1 MDVKILL
8 FFLFGL
14 NEILQGPTYCMARVC
29 RGTKQK
35 LTHSGSAAF
44 RYESLRRKYTNCT
57 YIEGNLEIVFLNDKT
72 IKYDLSF
79 LDSIRE
85 ITGYVLIIGVFADY
99 IPLTNLQIIRGR
111 ELFKHKEKYYSLFVA
126 SNYDRGTKKVGLK
139 ELRFKSLGEILNGK
153 VSFMNNNLLCYETT
167 INWTDINPT
176 SKPPVEFFFESDFK
190 RRKCKPCHRSCYHNS
205 TAQLNCWGAGPEMCQ
220 KLSQGA
226 VCSASCDNRCF
237 GKLPNQCCHAE
248 CAGGCTGPKNTD
260 CLACRRFR
268 NEGECVAFCPPMT
281 KYNTVTFEMEKNPNY
296 KYSYGSLCVKDCPS
310 HMLKDDSACVRKCPT
325 NKQAVNNTCVLC
337 EGVCPKTCNGTT
349 AWLNSKN
356 IASFKDCTIIEGN
369 LIILGVTFKGDPSFK
384 TGPLDLKD
392 LDNLNSVQ
400 EITGRLTIQ
409 ESPVELKNLSFLKN
423 LKVIGGRNEAVL
435 GKSLFIMKTQL
446 EFLGL
451 TKLKH
456 IRNGNVVIQVN
467 DNLCYAETIKFTSMF
482 TFPKQKVIV
491 NKNRNNCENKTCD
504 PQCKNGCWGAG
515 PERCLECANY
525 HIHKATPCIASC
537 SSVPL
542 HYDAGSKICKK
553 CHPQCANNCTGP
565 GEHECDSCLKVQ
577 HGPNCMSH
585 CPPNMFPNQKKI
597 CQVCHINCDDGCSGS
612 SYELKIGGCNSCKIG
627 LQQSDGRV
635 LCFSK
640 ESSEC
645 PDGFHPTYK
654 NKMKQM
660 SGKILCVPCHKECET
675 CFGEGNYSCKKCRN
689 FEMQPYCTSKCSSN
703 YFSDREQMKCIEC
716 HNECLNGCHGPTSS
730 DCAAC
735 RNLKIYLNNNQTMF
749 NCTAVCPSF
758 KPYSIQDEE
767 LRGRT
772 VCVDDSHPVILAK
785 IQEKQKKTSYTIIGA
800 VFGVLMIILSTGVAI
815 YFSCKRRRE
824 IAAVTKLNAAMLGYD
839 ENEPLNPTDIKPDL
853 AQLRLI
859 KESELRKG
867 GIIGSG
873 AFGTVYK
880 GFWIPDGEN
889 VKIPVAIK
897 VLQEGTSP
905 SQNKELLEEA
915 RVMCSVDQQCCIRIL
930 AVCMTA
936 QMMLIT
942 PLMPLGCLLD
952 YIRKNQKAIGSQ
964 VLLNWC
970 TQIAKGMAYLE
981 GRAIVHR
988 DLAARNVLLQT
999 PNQIRI
1005 TDFGLAKLLDYNE
1018 EEYIAAGGKMPI
1030 KWLALECI
1038 QHRIFTHKSDV
1049 WSYGVTVWE
1058 LFTYGQRPYENV
1070 RAAHVPDLLEKGERL
1085 PQPNICTIDVYMIM
1099 IKCWMLDAES
1109 RPSFKELEVEF
1120 GKMSRDPGRYLV
1132 IEGDKLMRLPSLTYD
1147 KRDLLQ
1153 SLSLVTEGPEEL
1165 VEAED
1170 YLMPQSSQGAAD
1182 GNGDNNNDGTKIA
1195 SGNSPEDV
1203 FHPDVGTEKQNEL
1216 DNRRREKRY
1225 GHLESAAAARHQR
1238 QMDPHR
1244 RGREDSINSRY
1255 STDPIKYSRDRDDII
1270 ELDPNHIMGIQPK
1283 LAPTAPFHSSR
1294 QLPVDE
1300 DDYLQPKS
1308 VNPAAYIDINGST
1321 DSYKNNYEPTNDELM
1336 KDILGATTMASVENP
1351 EYFEQN
1357 NRNLS
1362 IPGVGNNFSWKD
1374 GNGVTYYNDIPKLDK
1389 ARQEFQQPFI
1399 MGDVN
1404 SETRV

>member
-1 MDVKILL
+1 MDVKLLL
-8 FFLFGL
+8 FFFLIGL
-14 NEILQGPTYCMARVC
+14 NEISQGPSHCMATVC
-29 RGTKQK
+29 RGTRQK
-35 LTHSGSAAF
+35 FSHSGTPQT
-44 RYESLRRKYTNCT
+44 RYETLRRKYTNCT
-57 YIEGNLEIVFLNDKT
+57 YIEGNLEIVFLIDLS
-72 IKYDLSF
+72 IKYDFSF
-79 LDSIRE
+79 LETIKE
-85 ITGYVLIIGVFADY
+85 ITGYVLIVHVYADY

-111 ELFKHKEKYYSLFVA
+111 ELLEVDDQHYSLYVA
-126 SNYDRGTKKVGLK
+126 NNYDETYKKIGLK
-139 ELRFKSLGEILNGK
+139 ELRFKSLGEILSGK
-153 VSFMNNNLLCYETT
+153 VAFVDNLLLCYEVTV
-167 INWTDINPT
+167 NWTDINPT
-176 SKPPVEFFFESDFK
+176 SNPPVIFVHSEGVRRQCEPCHSSCYQNITK
-190 RRKCKPCHRSCYHNS
+190 RR
-205 TAQLNCWGAGPEMCQ
+205 NCWGSGPDMCQ
-220 KLSQGA
+220 KLSFGPA
-226 VCSASCDNRCF
+226 CSASCDNRCF
-237 GKLPNQCCHAE
+237 GYLPNQCCHTE
-248 CAGGCTGPKNTD
+248 CAAGCTGPKKTD
-260 CLACRRFR
+260 CLACRKFK
-268 NEGECVAFCPPMT
+268 NDGACVPFCPQMYI
-281 KYNTVTFEMEKNPNY
+281 YNEKTFQQERNPNY
-296 KYSYGSLCVKDCPS
+296 KYSYGSLCVKDCPK
-310 HMLKDDSACVRKCPT
+310 HMLKDNAACVRKCPVE
-325 NKQAVNNTCVLC
+325 KQVINNTCVKC
-337 EGVCPKTCNGTT
+337 EGACPKTCEGTKL
-349 AWLNSKN
+349 WLTSKN
-356 IASFKDCTIIEGN
+356 IKPFKDCTIIEGN
-369 LIILGVTFKGDPSFK
+369 LVMYQVSFDGDSKGNISA
-384 TGPLDLKD
+384 LSISD
-392 LDNLNSVQ
+392 LDYLKSIR
-400 EITGRLTIQ
+400 EITGYLVIQ
-409 ESPVELKNLSFLKN
+409 ASPPELETLSFLEN
-423 LKVIGGRNEAVL
+423 LEAIGGRNEAIEE
-435 GKSLFIMKTQL
+435 KSLFISGTNL
-446 EFLGL
+446 LSLGL

-456 IRNGNVVIQVN
+456 ILNGNVVIN
-467 DNLCYAETIKFTSMF
+467 GNKKLCYAETIAFGSIFIT
-482 TFPKQKVIV
+482 PGQKEYVFD
-491 NKNRNNCENKTCD
+491 NSDTCGNKTCD

-515 PERCLECANY
+515 PKQCLSCANY
-525 HIHKATPCIASC
+525 CIKKINLCVASC
-537 SSVPL
+537 FSVPL
-542 HYDAGSKICKK
+542 HYDAGKKICKK
-553 CHPQCANNCTGP
+553 CHSQCANNCIGP
-565 GEHECDSCLKVQ
+565 KENDCDSCLKVQ
-577 HGPNCMSH
+577 YGPNCIDK
-585 CPPNMFPNQKKI
+585 CPLNMFPNQKKI
-597 CQVCHINCDDGCSGS
+597 CQQCHKDCDSGCSGP
-612 SYELKIGGCNSCKIG
+612 SYELKNGGCHSCAIG
-627 LQQSDGRV
+627 LQQTDGRV
-635 LCFSK
+635 LCFTK
-640 ESSEC
+640 ESFEC
-645 PDGFHPTYK
+645 PDDFHRNYK
-654 NKMKQM
+654 EDKMPQM
-660 SGKILCVPCHKECET
+660 KGKILCVPCHEECKS
-675 CFGEGNYSCKKCRN
+675 CYGKGNYSCISCRN
-689 FEMQPYCTSKCSSN
+689 FKMHPYCTSKCPSN
-703 YFSDREQMKCIEC
+703 YFSDREQKKCIKC
-716 HNECLNGCHGPTSS
+716 HNECLNECFGSTSS
-730 DCAAC
+730 DCTAC
-735 RNLKIYLNNNQTMF
+735 RNFKTYLSSNRTAF
-749 NCTAVCPSF
+749 NCSGICPSS
-758 KPYSIQDEE
+758 KPHSIVESE
-767 LRGRT
+767 VRNALL
-772 VCVDDSHPVILAK
+772 CVDDTHPVIVSK
-785 IQEKQKKTSYTIIGA
+785 IQEKEKKTNAIAIVTSVVT
-800 VFGVLMIILSTGVAI
+800 VIILVILLII
-815 YFSCKRRRE
+815 YYYCRRARE
-824 IAAVTKLNAAMLGYD
+824 IATVNKLNAAMMGYD
-839 ENEPLNPTDIKPDL
+839 ENEPLNPTSAKPNL
-853 AQLRLI
+853 AKLRLI

-952 YIRKNQKAIGSQ
+952 YIRKHQKAIGSK

-1109 RPSFKELEVEF
+1109 RPSFKELEAEF

-1153 SLSLVTEGPEEL
+1153 SLSLATEGPEEL

-1170 YLMPQSSQGAAD
+1170 YLMPQSSQAAAD
-1182 GNGDNNNDGTKIA
+1182 SNGDNNNDGSKIA

-1203 FHPDVGTEKQNEL
+1203 FHTDVGIEKQNEL

-1238 QMDPHR
+1238 QMNPHH

-1255 STDPIKYSRDRDDII
+1255 STDPIKYSRDRDNI
-1270 ELDPNHIMGIQPK
+1270 EFDPNHMMGYQPK
-1283 LAPTAPFHSSR
+1283 QVPTAPFLSSH

-1308 VNPAAYIDINGST
+1308 SNPAAYIDFNDT
-1321 DSYKNNYEPTNDELM
+1321 YKNNYEPTNDELM

-1357 NRNLS
+1357 NTTDHLPGASDSFQKGNDND
-1362 IPGVGNNFSWKD
+1362 IP
-1374 GNGVTYYNDIPKLDK
+1374 YYNDISKLEKGPQVLKSLVPD
-1389 ARQEFQQPFI
+1389 
-1399 MGDVN
+1399 DN
-1404 SETRV
+1404 TSETKV

>member
-1 MDVKILL
+1 MDIKLVLLL
-8 FFLFGL
+8 FFVGI
-14 NEILQGPTYCMARVC
+14 NEIIQHSPRHCLATVC
-29 RGTKQK
+29 RGTRQK
-35 LTHSGSAAF
+35 LTHSGSAQY
-44 RYESLRRKYTNCT
+44 RYDALRRKYTNCT
-57 YIEGNLEIVFLNDKT
+57 YIEGNLEIVFLNNKT

-79 LDSIRE
+79 LESIRE
-85 ITGYVLIIGVFADY
+85 ITGYVLIIGVYVDY

-111 ELFKHKEKYYSLFVA
+111 ELFQHKDNSYSLFVA
-126 SNYDRGTKKVGLK
+126 SNYESGTKVGLK

-153 VSFMNNNLLCYETT
+153 VAFMNNNLLCYEKT
-167 INWTDINPT
+167 IDWKDINPT
-176 SKPPVEFFFESDFK
+176 TKDPVEFFFESEFK
-190 RRKCKPCHRSCYHNS
+190 RRKCKPCDSKCYHNS
-205 TAQLNCWGAGPEMCQ
+205 TGTLNCWGSGPDMCQ

-237 GKLPNQCCHAE
+237 GDMPNQCCHAQ

-260 CLACRRFR
+260 CLACRKFM
-268 NEGECVAFCPPMT
+268 NEGECVPFCPPMT
-281 KYNTVTFEMEKNPNY
+281 KYNTATFEVEQNPNY
-296 KYSYGSLCVKDCPS
+296 KYSYGSLCVKDCPK
-310 HMLKDDSACVRKCPT
+310 HMLKDDAACVKKCPP
-325 NKQAVNNTCVLC
+325 NKQAQNNTCVQC
-337 EGVCPKTCNGTT
+337 KGPCPKTCNGTKN
-349 AWLNSKN
+349 WLTSVN

-369 LIILGVTFKGDPSFK
+369 FIMLGVTFKGDPSFNRSS
-384 TGPLDLKD
+384 LNLKD
-392 LDNLNSVQ
+392 LDNLKSVK
-400 EITGRLTIQ
+400 EITGHFAIQ
-409 ESPVELKNLSFLKN
+409 ESPKELKSLSFFRN
-423 LKVIGGRNEAVL
+423 LEVIGGRNEARQD
-435 GKSLFIMKTQL
+435 KSLSILKTQI
-446 EFLGL
+446 EYLGL
-451 TKLKH
+451 VKLKH
-456 IRNGNVVIQVN
+456 IRNGNVVIRHN
-467 DNLCYAETIKFTSMF
+467 ENLCYAETIKFSSIFTSS
-482 TFPKQKVIV
+482 KQKA
-491 NKNRNNCENKTCD
+491 NLPKNGQRCENKTCD
-504 PQCKNGCWGAG
+504 LQCKNGCWGAG
-515 PERCLECANY
+515 PEHCLECANY
-525 HIHKATPCIASC
+525 HIENSTHCVESC
-537 SSVPL
+537 FSVAL
-542 HYDAGSKICKK
+542 HYDSGNKICKK
-553 CHPQCANNCTGP
+553 CHEQCANNCTGP
-565 GEHECDSCLKVQ
+565 GEHECNSCLNVQ
-577 HGPNCMSH
+577 HGPNCMSK
-585 CPPNMFPNQKKI
+585 CPANMFPNEKRI
-597 CQVCHINCDDGCSGS
+597 CQLCHANCESGCTGPS
-612 SYELKIGGCNSCKIG
+612 SEEVVGGCNSCVIG

-635 LCFSK
+635 KCFSK
-640 ESSEC
+640 DKLEC
-645 PDGFHPTYK
+645 PDGFTRKY
-654 NKMKQM
+654 MK
-660 SGKILCVPCHKECET
+660 GKILCVPCHEECET
-675 CFGEGNYSCKKCRN
+675 CFDEDEYSCKKCRY
-689 FEMQPYCTSKCSSN
+689 FRLRGHCARKCPKSF
-703 YFSDREQMKCIEC
+703 YSDLETKTCIEC
-716 HNECLNGCHGPTSS
+716 HNECLNDCHGLTAS
-730 DCAAC
+730 DCGAC
-735 RNLKIYLNNNQTMF
+735 RNSKVFLNSNQTEF
-749 NCTAVCPSF
+749 NCTAICPPF
-758 KPYSIQDEE
+758 KPYTIDEE
-767 LRGRT
+767 DERGRT
-772 VCVDDSHPVILAK
+772 VCVDSSHPVIVSRIKAK
-785 IQEKQKKTSYTIIGA
+785 EEKGNIIIISSVSGA
-800 VFGVLMIILSTGVAI
+800 LIIFLLFGIVLYYL
-815 YFSCKRRRE
+815 CKHKHDIE
-824 IAAVTKLNAAMLGYD
+824 AVSKLNAAMLGYD

-952 YIRKNQKAIGSQ
+952 YIRKNKKAIGSK

-970 TQIAKGMAYLE
+970 TQIAKGMSYLE
-981 GRAIVHR
+981 DRAIVHR

-999 PNQIRI
+999 PNQVKI

-1018 EEYIAAGGKMPI
+1018 EEYVAAGGKMPI

-1085 PQPNICTIDVYMIM
+1085 PQPSMCTIDVYMIM
-1099 IKCWMLDAES
+1099 IKCWMLDADS

-1132 IEGDKLMRLPSLTYD
+1132 IEGDKLMRLPSATYD

-1153 SLSLVTEGPEEL
+1153 SLSLAEGPEEL
-1165 VEAED
+1165 IEAED
-1170 YLMPQSSQGAAD
+1170 YLMPQSSHVVAE
-1182 GNGDNNNDGTKIA
+1182 GNNGENNNDGSKIA
-1195 SGNSPEDV
+1195 TGNTPEDV
-1203 FHPDVGTEKQNEL
+1203 FHQDSAAEKQNEL

-1238 QMDPHR
+1238 QMDPSC

-1255 STDPIKYSRDRDDII
+1255 STDPIKYPRDRDDII
-1270 ELDPNHIMGIQPK
+1270 ELDPNHLMSLDPKMG
-1283 LAPTAPFHSSR
+1283 PTPPFHSSC

-1308 VNPAAYIDINGST
+1308 SNPAAYIDINGSS
-1321 DSYKNNYEPTNDELM
+1321 DSYKNSYEPTNNELM

-1357 NRNLS
+1357 NRNGS
-1362 IPGVGNNFSWKD
+1362 IPVAGEGFLWKN
-1374 GNGVTYYNDIPKLDK
+1374 GNGVTYYNDIPKFDK
-1389 ARQEFQQPFI
+1389 AARQDLQPLI
-1399 MGDVN
+1399 IVPDIN